1 MGILEKLQLVNNII
15 EKAIITNFLRSLFIR
30 FTKFTHWTMLEKN
43 RKKGQK
49 RAKNLT
55 KEKTLD
61 LFDEFRKIHTL
72 PQKKF
77 KKFK

>member
-1 MGILEKLQLVNNII
+1 
-15 EKAIITNFLRSLFIR
+15 
-30 FTKFTHWTMLEKN
+30 MLEKN

>member
-1 MGILEKLQLVNNII
+1 
-15 EKAIITNFLRSLFIR
+15 
-30 FTKFTHWTMLEKN
+30 MLEKN

-77 KKFK
+77 KKFKWKLNTWKKNNYVKIYYSKKKTLN